1 VPDVALPVA
10 TSLLDATVSELR
22 KHAPFDRM
30 ETTHLQWLVGRLS
43 VVYFASDVVILEPRS
58 GIPSYLFVV
67 KQGNVL
73 GFETEEQRDDAP
85 RWRLS
90 AGECF
95 PLGALLGER
104 AVTSIYRAGGDTF
117 CYRLPAADYAELLRL
132 SAPFHEFAT
141 RRLAS
146 LLAQSKRSAHPDH
159 AEGLSRQPLERP
171 VRELLTRP
179 PVACTEQASVR
190 EALET
195 MRRERVGSILVTRED
210 GTGGGIFTLRDL
222 RDRVA
227 LAGYDIES
235 AVAGV
240 MTRDLITLP
249 ADAMAFDAAVTMAR
263 HGFHHLVLVEAGYP
277 VGIVSEGDLFAL
289 QRIGLTALSAALRS
303 AGSRDALIA
312 ASQGVRLLSRSLLA
326 QGVSADQITRIIST
340 LNDRLTER
348 AIELETTAAGI
359 YRTCLCWIAMGSEGR
374 QEQMPATDQDNG
386 IIFPDSEGDSAD
398 AVRERLQPVAQR
410 VNETL
415 AACGFPLCKGGIM
428 ASNLRWCLSLSEWK
442 RQFAEWIQTG
452 DGKALLNAS
461 IFFDFR
467 ALWGDE
473 ALAFELRGWL
483 TANARGRDLFL
494 RLMAQNALYN
504 GPPLGLLRDFA
515 TERHGARDGV
525 LDIKTNGAALFIDV
539 ARILALASGIPQT
552 NTIERLHG
560 VAAARGFG
568 VREVEAWIGAFHF
581 VQSVRLVHQH
591 QQIHAGGQA
600 DNYID
605 PEQLNPLDRR
615 ILKEAFWQARTLQER
630 LRLDYRL

>member
-1 VPDVALPVA
+1 MPDVALPVA
-10 TSLLDATVSELR
+10 ASLLDATVLELR
-22 KHAPFDRM
+22 KHVPFDRM
-30 ETTHLQWLVGRLS
+30 ETEHLQWLVARLS
-43 VVYFASDVVILEPRS
+43 VVYFASDAAILQPRS
-58 GIPSYLFVV
+58 GIPEHLFIV
-67 KQGNVL
+67 KQGSVL
-73 GFETEEQRDDAP
+73 GFAAEPPSDNAP

-95 PLGALLGER
+95 PLGALLSER
-104 AVTSIYRAGGDTF
+104 AVTSFYRAGGDTF
-117 CYRLPAADYAELLRL
+117 CYRLRAADYAELLRL
-132 SAPFHEFAT
+132 SAPFREFAT

-146 LLAQSKRSAHPDH
+146 LLAQSNRRAHLDH
-159 AEGLSRQPLERP
+159 AEGLIRQPLDRP
-171 VRELLTRP
+171 LRELVKRP
-179 PVACTEQASVR
+179 PVTCTEQTSVR

-195 MRRERVGSILVTRED
+195 MRRERVGSILVTRPD

-227 LAGYDIES
+227 LAGHDVEG

-240 MTRDLITLP
+240 MTRDPVTLP
-249 ADAMAFDAAVTMAR
+249 ANAMAFDAAVTMAR

-289 QRIGLTALSAALRS
+289 QRIGLAALSAALQS
-303 AGSRDALIA
+303 AGSRQALVA

-326 QGVSADQITRIIST
+326 QGVSADQLTRIISA

-348 AIELETTAAGI
+348 VIELETAAAGI
-359 YRTCLCWIAMGSEGR
+359 NRASLCWIAMGSEGR
-374 QEQMPATDQDNG
+374 QEQTSATDQDNG
-386 IIFPDSEGDSAD
+386 IIFPDSESDGAD
-398 AVRERLQPVAQR
+398 AVRERLKPVAKR
-410 VNETL
+410 VNELL

-428 ASNLRWCLSLSEWK
+428 ASNSRWCLSLSEWK

-467 ALWGDE
+467 ALWGDD
-473 ALAFELRGWL
+473 ALASELRGWL

-494 RLMAQNALYN
+494 RLMAQNALRN
-504 GPPLGLLRDFA
+504 GPPVGLLRDFA
-515 TERHGARDGV
+515 TERHGGRDAV

-539 ARILALASGIPQT
+539 ARILALASGTPHT
-552 NTIERLHG
+552 NTVERLRG

-568 VREVEAWIGAFHF
+568 AGEVEAWVDAFHF
-581 VQSVRLVHQH
+581 VQSVRLTH
-591 QQIHAGGQA
+591 QQRQIEAGGQA

-605 PEQLNPLDRR
+605 PEQLNLLDRR
-615 ILKEAFWQARTLQER
+615 ILKEAFRQARKLQER